1 MTTYAETASK
11 LSNAELLE
19 LWEIFTDKV
28 EGQHGKKF
36 AELWQHYNKGLKALE
51 AEIARRS

>member
-19 LWEIFTDKV
+19 LWEVFTDKV

-36 AELWQHYNKGLKALE
+36 AELWLHYTEGLKALE